1 MSDMS
6 FNQAKQLAERLEMT
20 EVTLN
25 NTLKKI
31 NNATI
36 SLDDA
41 VEKQSKIAIFLPK
54 TNKQLVIMQIILA
67 LNIGF
72 ICGLLISKYI
82 I

>member
-54 TNKQLVIMQIILA
+54 TNKQLIIMQIILA

-72 ICGLLISKYI
+72 VCGLLISKYI